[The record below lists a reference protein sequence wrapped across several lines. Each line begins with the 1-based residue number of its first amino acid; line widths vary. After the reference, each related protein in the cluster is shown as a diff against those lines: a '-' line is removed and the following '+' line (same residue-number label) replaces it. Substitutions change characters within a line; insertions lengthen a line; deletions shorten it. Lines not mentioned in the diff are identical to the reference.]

1 MNLAWIP
8 NTLTMGN
15 LVFGFLS
22 IVYASKGQFVLS
34 GFLIL
39 FAALFDGFDGQVAR
53 FLKVESRIGAELDS
67 LADCIT
73 FGVAPGYL
81 AYSAYFCDMVIT
93 LNYNSIPAGAFLATL
108 FPVCGAYRLARFNVS
123 HDSKHFCGLPSPIAG
138 IAIALVPI
146 SANASV
152 FSDTA
157 ICVTDYLYIFV
168 PAFVII
174 ALLMISTMSFSK
186 PQAVLLA
193 KLHGI
198 KLAVFIIVLASLL
211 FAFRKY
217 MLFIVFSLLFLYV
230 MSALISF
237 VIQIIQDFRVK

>member
-1 MNLAWIP
+1 MNLAWVP

-22 IVYASKGQFVLS
+22 IVYASKGEFVLS

-53 FLKVESRIGAELDS
+53 ILKVESKIGAELDS

-81 AYSAYFCDMVIT
+81 AYSAYFTEMVIVV
-93 LNYNSIPAGAFLATL
+93 NKIPIPAGAFLATI
-108 FPVCGAYRLARFNVS
+108 FPVCGAYRLARFNVT
-123 HDSKHFCGLPSPIAG
+123 HDTAHFSGLPSPIAG

-146 SANASV
+146 TANAYKLADSP
-152 FSDTA
+152 
-157 ICVTDYLYIFV
+157 ICINDYLYLFV

-174 ALLMISTMSFSK
+174 ALLMITTMRFSK
-186 PQAVLLA
+186 PQAVLLTQ
-193 KLHGI
+193 LHGI
-198 KLAVFIIVLASLL
+198 KLGIFIIVLVSLL
-211 FAFRKY
+211 YAFRKY
-217 MLFIVFSLLFLYV
+217 MLFIVFGLLFLYV
-230 MSALISF
+230 IAAFISF
-237 VIQIIQDFRVK
+237 LIQVIQDFRVK